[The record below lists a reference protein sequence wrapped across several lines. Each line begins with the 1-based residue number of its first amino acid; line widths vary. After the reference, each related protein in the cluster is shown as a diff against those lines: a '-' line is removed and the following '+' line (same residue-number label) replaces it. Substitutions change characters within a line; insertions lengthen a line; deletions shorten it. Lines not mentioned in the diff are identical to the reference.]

1 MGCGRLPGVQISMG
15 EHEENWAR
23 DSEAAAFLEDPSPPD
38 FNFLDEDNIWN
49 TADGEEIPYHE
60 LTDRH
65 LHNII
70 NWLRRNIS
78 EVHSGYWP
86 QGEQAGYALEDS
98 LSQAEGVLEELEAE
112 RDSRTSHPGK
122 GIHQAGRV
130 GYGSV

>member
-1 MGCGRLPGVQISMG
+1 MSCGRLPGVQVSVG
-15 EHEENWAR
+15 EHEMAWAR
-23 DSEAAAFLEDPSPPD
+23 DSEAAFFEEDRRPD
-38 FNFLDEDNIWN
+38 FGFSYEDNIWN
-49 TADGEEIPYHE
+49 TADGEAIPYHE

-78 EVHSGYWP
+78 EVYSGHWP
-86 QGEQAGYALEDS
+86 GGEQAGYALEDS

-130 GYGSV
+130 GYQP